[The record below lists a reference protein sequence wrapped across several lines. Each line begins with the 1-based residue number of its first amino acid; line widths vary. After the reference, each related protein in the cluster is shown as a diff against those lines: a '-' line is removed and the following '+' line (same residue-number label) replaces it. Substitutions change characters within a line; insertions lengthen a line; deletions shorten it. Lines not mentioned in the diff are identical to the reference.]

1 MKFIADIMLGKLA
14 KWLRIAGID
23 VLYSNKMNDED
34 LIKLSLKTDRIL
46 LTRDRKL
53 SEDKRLRKIVM
64 IENEHIEEQL
74 KEFFE
79 KTKICPSKLF
89 SRCLICNE
97 PLQIIEDKRIIKDKV
112 PKYTYLTNDVF
123 SICQKCDKI
132 YWKGTHR
139 ENMEKRIREL
149 LQKIN

>member
-14 KWLRIAGID
+14 KWLRIVGID
-23 VLYSNKMNDED
+23 VIYSNKMNDEE
-34 LIKLSLKTDRIL
+34 LIKISLNTDRIL

-53 SEDKRLRKIVM
+53 SEDKRLKKIIM
-64 IENEHIEEQL
+64 IENEHIEEQF

-79 KTKICPSKLF
+79 KTKISPSKLF

-97 PLQIIEDKRIIKDKV
+97 PLQIVEDKRMIKDKV

-123 SICQKCDKI
+123 SICQKCGKI

-139 ENMEKRIREL
+139 ENMEKRLKEL
-149 LQKIN
+149 FQKIN